1 MMYILKEKYEI
12 GHRDTFDY
20 ENPRILISQFHV
32 RFVRPLPIKATPRT
46 SLFSRPRC
54 FEKRMVDIRRS
65 PRHALVILEGK
76 NRTSMQIPRQ
86 VGGNAPMIEDLSA
99 FGYVLTIVV
108 ERAMLNMKQSSR
120 YFSPVPN

>member
-1 MMYILKEKYEI
+1 MYILKEKYEI

-65 PRHALVILEGK
+65 PRQALVVLEGK
-76 NRTSMQIPRQ
+76 NRTSMQIPSQ
-86 VGGNAPMIEDLSA
+86 VGGKCADDRGLSA
-99 FGYVLTIVV
+99 FGYVLTVVV
-108 ERAMLNMKQSSR
+108 ESGN
-120 YFSPVPN
+120 